1 MLQREGV
8 LGQASPQSL
17 FVLAAHRRHDGFS
30 VSVIDE
36 AAALRRVI
44 VPEVPM
50 ELYKLKPFRRLRLQ
64 LVRNMDARLTNFGIG
79 SEGNDGTEPGSCFRA
94 YCDGLV

>member
-1 MLQREGV
+1 
-8 LGQASPQSL
+8 L

-44 VPEVPM
+44 VPKVPM
-50 ELYKLKPFRRLRLQ
+50 ELYKLKPFLR
-64 LVRNMDARLTNFGIG
+64 
-79 SEGNDGTEPGSCFRA
+79 
-94 YCDGLV
+94 